1 MQTIFA
7 LIRNCYFRNDWQ
19 NVIIAIYHAINT
31 RRDKTV
37 ADKKDFK
44 TVEINSEAQEE
55 LEQQIRRHRHKIV
68 RRVII
73 GIFAIALLFAGAQL
87 WNALRSY
94 DSYEIR
100 NKTEQQDSGS
110 AKYETFL
117 GKTLEYNN
125 DGIVYRNS
133 DDELIWNQS
142 FEMSTPM
149 LSICENYLAIYDQG
163 GTSIYIMTTTGLS
176 KKIETSTPISTVCV
190 ANQGTVAV
198 LMKEDNVSTV
208 RMYDRKGNQLTNGEF
223 YAEKGSFPVDIA
235 LSYDAQKL
243 AVDMLDVKEG
253 KVSSTIS
260 FYNFGSVGQ
269 NEIDN
274 NVGTY
279 TYEDTFISEISYVA
293 ADRMVALTDAG
304 FLVFEGTQ
312 KPALKRQVDFEQ
324 EVQSVFCNNKYV
336 GITYASTKNEGS
348 WHIKVY
354 DLNGN
359 TAMENDTTIAYNRI
373 EFLDNNEVCVRD
385 DYHCEIYT
393 IHSIRKFSYT
403 FDQEL
408 YKILSGTDA
417 TSYTFVLSGETDE
430 VRLR

>member
-1 MQTIFA
+1 M
-7 LIRNCYFRNDWQ
+7 
-19 NVIIAIYHAINT
+19 
-31 RRDKTV
+31 

-44 TVEINSEAQEE
+44 TVEINSDMQDEID
-55 LEQQIRRHRHKIV
+55 QQIRRHRRKVV
-68 RRVII
+68 RRVIAA
-73 GIFAIALLFAGAQL
+73 IFVIALLFVGIQL
-87 WNALRSY
+87 WSALRSY

-100 NKTEQQDSGS
+100 NKIEQQDSGS

-117 GKTLEYNN
+117 GKTVEYNN
-125 DGIVYRNS
+125 DGIVYRDLDN
-133 DDELIWNQS
+133 ELIWNQS

-208 RMYDRKGNQLTNGEF
+208 RLYDRKGNELANGEF
-223 YAEKGSFPVDIA
+223 YVEKGSFPIDIA

-253 KVSSTIS
+253 KVSSTVS

-279 TYEDTFISEISYVA
+279 SYADMFISEISYVA
-293 ADRMVALTDAG
+293 SDRMVALSDTG

-312 KPALKRQVDFEQ
+312 KPALKRQVDFDQ

-336 GITYASTKNEGS
+336 GITYANAKKEEN

-359 TAMENDTTIAYNRI
+359 TVMENDTAIAYNKI
-373 EFLDNNEVCVRD
+373 EFLDRNEVCVRD
-385 DYHCEIYT
+385 DYNCEIYT
-393 IHSIRKFSYT
+393 IHSIRKFAYT
-403 FDQEL
+403 FDQTL
-408 YKILSGTDA
+408 YKILSGADA

-430 VRLR
+430 VRLK

>member
-1 MQTIFA
+1 M
-7 LIRNCYFRNDWQ
+7 
-19 NVIIAIYHAINT
+19 
-31 RRDKTV
+31 

-44 TVEINSEAQEE
+44 TVEIDSEVQQEID
-55 LEQQIRRHRHKIV
+55 EQIHQHRRKIF
-68 RRVII
+68 RRVM
-73 GIFAIALLFAGAQL
+73 IAVFVIVLLFAGIQL
-87 WNALRSY
+87 WTALRSY
-94 DSYEIR
+94 DSFEIR
-100 NKTEQQDSGS
+100 NKIEQQDSGS

-117 GKTLEYNN
+117 GKTVEYNN
-125 DGIVYRNS
+125 DGIVYRDADN
-133 DDELIWNQS
+133 ELIWNQS

-149 LSICENYLAIYDQG
+149 LSICEGYLAIYDQG
-163 GTSIYIMTTTGLS
+163 GTSIYIMTATGLA

-198 LMKEDNVSTV
+198 LMKEDDVSTV
-208 RMYDRKGNQLTNGEF
+208 RLYDRKGNELANGEF
-223 YAEKGSFPVDIA
+223 YVEKGSFPIDIA

-279 TYEDTFISEISYVA
+279 SYQDMFISEISYVA
-293 ADRMVALTDAG
+293 SDRMVALSDTG
-304 FLVFEGTQ
+304 FLVFEGSQ
-312 KPALKRQVDFEQ
+312 KPVLKRQVDFEQ

-336 GITYASTKNEGS
+336 GVTYASTKNEGS

-354 DLNGN
+354 DLSGN
-359 TAMENDTTIAYNRI
+359 TAMENDTAIAYNRI
-373 EFLDNNEVCVRD
+373 EFLDRNEVCVRD
-385 DYHCEIYT
+385 DYNCEIYT

-403 FDQEL
+403 FDQQL
-408 YKILSGTDA
+408 YKVLSGLDTA
-417 TSYTFVLSGETDE
+417 SYTFVLSGETDE
-430 VRLR
+430 VRLK

>member
-1 MQTIFA
+1 M
-7 LIRNCYFRNDWQ
+7 
-19 NVIIAIYHAINT
+19 
-31 RRDKTV
+31 

-44 TVEINSEAQEE
+44 TVEINSDMQDEID
-55 LEQQIRRHRHKIV
+55 QQIRRHRRKVV
-68 RRVII
+68 RRVIAA
-73 GIFAIALLFAGAQL
+73 IFVIALLFVGIQL
-87 WNALRSY
+87 WSALRSY

-100 NKTEQQDSGS
+100 NKIEQQDSGS

-117 GKTLEYNN
+117 GKTVEYNN
-125 DGIVYRNS
+125 DGIVYRDLDN
-133 DDELIWNQS
+133 ELIWNQS

-149 LSICENYLAIYDQG
+149 LSICESYLAIYDQG

-208 RMYDRKGNQLTNGEF
+208 RLYDRKGNELANGEF
-223 YAEKGSFPVDIA
+223 YVEKGSFPIDIA

-253 KVSSTIS
+253 KVSSTVS

-279 TYEDTFISEISYVA
+279 SYADMFISEISYVA
-293 ADRMVALTDAG
+293 SDRMVALSDTG

-312 KPALKRQVDFEQ
+312 KPALKRQVDFDQ

-336 GITYASTKNEGS
+336 GITYANAKKEEN

-359 TAMENDTTIAYNRI
+359 TVMENDTAIAYNKI
-373 EFLDNNEVCVRD
+373 EFLNRNEVCVRD
-385 DYHCEIYT
+385 DYNCEIYT
-393 IHSIRKFSYT
+393 IHSIRKFAYT
-403 FDQEL
+403 FDQTL
-408 YKILSGTDA
+408 YKILSGADA

-430 VRLR
+430 VRLK

>member
-1 MQTIFA
+1 M
-7 LIRNCYFRNDWQ
+7 
-19 NVIIAIYHAINT
+19 
-31 RRDKTV
+31 

-44 TVEINSEAQEE
+44 TVEINSEAQAEIDE
-55 LEQQIRRHRHKIV
+55 QIRHHRHKIF
-68 RRVII
+68 RRIVIVFFAVAL
-73 GIFAIALLFAGAQL
+73 IFAGTQL

-100 NKTEQQDSGS
+100 NKTEQQDNGS
-110 AKYETFL
+110 AKYATFL
-117 GKTLEYNN
+117 GKTIVYNN
-125 DGIVYRNS
+125 DGIVYRDLDN
-133 DDELIWNQS
+133 ELIWNQS

-149 LSICENYLAIYDQG
+149 LTICENYLAIFDQG
-163 GTSIYIMTTTGLS
+163 GTSIYIMTADGLA
-176 KKIETSTPISTVCV
+176 KKIETSTPIMTVCV

-198 LMKEDNVSTV
+198 LMKEDDVSSV
-208 RMYDRKGNQLTNGEF
+208 RLYDRKGKELANGQF

-253 KVSSTIS
+253 RVSSTIS

-279 TYEDTFISEISYVA
+279 SYEDLFISEISYIA
-293 ADRMVALTDAG
+293 SDRMVALSDGG
-304 FLVFEGTQ
+304 FLVFEGVQ
-312 KPALKRQVDFEQ
+312 KPSLKRKVEFDQQ
-324 EVQSVFCNNKYV
+324 VQSVFYNNKYV
-336 GITYASTKNEGS
+336 GVTYASEKEKES

-359 TAMENDTTIAYNRI
+359 TAMENDTAIAYDRI

-385 DYHCEIYT
+385 DYNCEIYT
-393 IHSIRKFSYT
+393 IHSIRKFSYK
-403 FDQEL
+403 FDQQL
-408 YKILSGTDA
+408 YKILSGTDSQ
-417 TSYTFVLSGETDE
+417 SYTFVLSGETDE
-430 VRLR
+430 VRLK

>member
-1 MQTIFA
+1 M
-7 LIRNCYFRNDWQ
+7 
-19 NVIIAIYHAINT
+19 
-31 RRDKTV
+31 

-44 TVEINSEAQEE
+44 TVEIDSEAQQEIAE
-55 LEQQIRRHRHKIV
+55 QIRRHRHKIV

-73 GIFAIALLFAGAQL
+73 GVFVVVLLLAGAQL
-87 WNALRSY
+87 WSALRSY

-100 NKTEQQDSGS
+100 NKTEQQDSGVV
-110 AKYETFL
+110 KYASFL
-117 GKTLEYNN
+117 GKTVEYNN
-125 DGIVYRNS
+125 DGIVYRDTDN
-133 DDELIWNQS
+133 ELIWNQS

-149 LSICENYLAIYDQG
+149 LSACESYLAVYDQG

-190 ANQGTVAV
+190 ASQGTVAV
-198 LMKEDNVSTV
+198 LMKEDNVSRV
-208 RMYDRKGNQLTNGEF
+208 RLYDRKGNELANGEF
-223 YAEKGSFPVDIA
+223 YVEKGSFPVDIA

-279 TYEDTFISEISYVA
+279 SYEDMFISEISYVA
-293 ADRMVALTDAG
+293 ADRMVALSDTG

-312 KPALKRQVDFEQ
+312 KPSLKRQVDFEQ

-336 GITYASTKNEGS
+336 GVTYTSTKAEGS

-354 DLNGN
+354 DLSGN
-359 TAMENDTTIAYNRI
+359 TAMENDTAIAYNRI
-373 EFLDNNEVCVRD
+373 EFLDRNEVCVRD
-385 DYHCEIYT
+385 EYSCEIYT
-393 IHSIRKFSYT
+393 IHSIRKFAYT
-403 FDQEL
+403 FDQQL
-408 YKILSGTDA
+408 YKILSGSDST
-417 TSYTFVLSGETDE
+417 TYTFVLSGETDE
-430 VRLR
+430 VRLK

>member
-1 MQTIFA
+1 M
-7 LIRNCYFRNDWQ
+7 
-19 NVIIAIYHAINT
+19 
-31 RRDKTV
+31 
-37 ADKKDFK
+37 ADRKDFK
-44 TVEINSEAQEE
+44 TVEIDSDVQQEVDE
-55 LEQQIRRHRHKIV
+55 QIRRHRHKIA

-73 GIFAIALLFAGAQL
+73 GVFVIALLFAGAQL
-87 WNALRSY
+87 WSALRSY
-94 DSYEIR
+94 NSYEIR
-100 NKTEQQDSGS
+100 SKTEQQDSGA
-110 AKYETFL
+110 AKYATFL
-117 GKTLEYNN
+117 GKMVEYNN
-125 DGIVYRNS
+125 DGIVYRDADN
-133 DDELIWNQS
+133 ELIWNQS

-149 LSICENYLAIYDQG
+149 LSVCESYLAVYDQG

-198 LMKEDNVSTV
+198 LMKEDNVSRV
-208 RMYDRKGNQLTNGEF
+208 RLYDRKGNELANGEF
-223 YAEKGSFPVDIA
+223 YVEKGSFPVDIA

-279 TYEDTFISEISYVA
+279 SYEDMFISEISYVA
-293 ADRMVALTDAG
+293 ADRMVALSDTG

-312 KPALKRQVDFEQ
+312 KPSLKRQVDFEQ

-336 GITYASTKNEGS
+336 GVTYASTKTEGS

-354 DLNGN
+354 DLSGN
-359 TAMENDTTIAYNRI
+359 TAMENDTAIAYNRI
-373 EFLDNNEVCVRD
+373 EFLDRNEVCVRD
-385 DYHCEIYT
+385 DYSCEIYT
-393 IHSIRKFSYT
+393 IHSIRKFAYT
-403 FDQEL
+403 FDQPL
-408 YKILSGTDA
+408 YKILSGTDP
-417 TSYTFVLSGETDE
+417 TTYTFVLSGETDE
-430 VRLR
+430 VRLK